1 MSTLYPSPPT
11 PTSGATHGD
20 RNTDSRRLASA
31 VGRRPA
37 RRIGDASSSSGD
49 GRASSSRRL
58 GAARALALIL
68 LLALS
73 SSTFAHEALGQS
85 GDPFRSE
92 RLDMVEKQILRRGI
106 DQPGLI
112 AAMRDVPR
120 HVFVPEPRRDEA
132 YRDVP
137 IPIGT
142 GQTLSQAYLSA
153 LMISLLE
160 LDGDEKVLEI
170 GTGSGYD
177 AALLARLAREVFTI
191 EIDSK
196 IGRQAQRNLRALGID
211 NVRVKI
217 GDGYRGW
224 PEVGPFDAI
233 LLTTAPDRIPEP
245 LFEQLKVG
253 GKLVIAV
260 GDLVQDLQVITRTP
274 DGREVRKVSPV
285 RLGPM
290 TGEVNQ
296 RR

>member
-1 MSTLYPSPPT
+1 M
-11 PTSGATHGD
+11 
-20 RNTDSRRLASA
+20 NQRRQRRWL
-31 VGRRPA
+31 VGRR
-37 RRIGDASSSSGD
+37 SSTQFSSEYLPKM
-49 GRASSSRRL
+49 RSSD
-58 GAARALALIL
+58 
-68 LLALS
+68 ALS
-73 SSTFAHEALGQS
+73 SCGDDREPLQTLRVRRRSVLAVAICLIVMGSAFSQNVSGQ
-85 GDPFRSE
+85 GNDPFRSE
-92 RLDMVEKQILRRGI
+92 RFNMVEKQILRRGI
-106 DQPGLI
+106 DEPGLI
-112 AAMRDVPR
+112 AAMREVPR
-120 HVFVPEPRRDEA
+120 HVFVPAPRRSEA

-137 IPIGT
+137 ISIGT

-153 LMISLLE
+153 LMISLLG

-177 AALLARLAREVFTI
+177 AALISRLADEVFTV
-191 EIDSK
+191 EIDPQ
-196 IGRQAQRNLRALGID
+196 IGHQARRNLRQLGID

-224 PEVGPFDAI
+224 PEEAPFDAI

-260 GDLVQDLQVITRTP
+260 GSLVQDLQVITRTGE
-274 DGREVRKVSPV
+274 GREVRKVSPV
-285 RLGPM
+285 RLGAM